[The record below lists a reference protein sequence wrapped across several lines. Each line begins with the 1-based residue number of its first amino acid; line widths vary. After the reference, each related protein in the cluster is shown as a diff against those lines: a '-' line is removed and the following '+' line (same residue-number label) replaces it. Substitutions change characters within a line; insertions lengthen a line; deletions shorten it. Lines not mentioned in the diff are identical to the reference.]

1 MILHTIIFFLSFGV
15 VILDNKILKTA
26 NTYKKKIMKKLNIA
40 LLGAGRIGQIHAE
53 NIASNPKCNIECIYD
68 IDKNIA
74 KKITNSFG
82 GFVALSPQEAI
93 SNSNVDIVYIC
104 SSTPTHTEYIL
115 SAAKA
120 GKAIFCEKPID
131 LDIDRVN
138 KCRKELEIYNVPIH
152 IGFNRRFDPSHLSVN
167 ERKNKGEIGK
177 LEQIIITSRDPSGPS
192 AAYLK
197 VSGGM
202 FRDMTIHD
210 FDLACFILQNDP
222 IVEIYA
228 TGERLFSAEAE
239 EANDIDTAMI
249 IMKSKSGVLCHINNS
264 RHASYGYDQRV
275 ELFGNKGM
283 LISDNQTPTS
293 IKKYNDEITDSKD
306 PILNFFIT
314 RYSVAYKNQ
323 LENFVNCIIDKK
335 PPIVKF

>member
-1 MILHTIIFFLSFGV
+1 
-15 VILDNKILKTA
+15 
-26 NTYKKKIMKKLNIA
+26 MKKLNIA

-82 GFVALSPQEAI
+82 GFVAQSPQEAI

-228 TGERLFSAEAE
+228 TGERLFSAEAK

-249 IMKSKSGVLCHINNS
+249 IMKSESGVLCHINNS

-275 ELFGNKGM
+275 ELFGNEGM
-283 LISDNQTPTS
+283 IISDNQTSTS
-293 IKKYNDEITDSKD
+293 VTKYNNESTNSKD
-306 PILNFFIT
+306 PILNFFIE
-314 RYSVAYKNQ
+314 RYEVAYKNQ
-323 LENFVNCIIDKK
+323 LENFANCIINKK
-335 PPIVKF
+335 PPTVNFENGRIALIIANAAYESLETKKLVKINYS

>member
-1 MILHTIIFFLSFGV
+1 M
-15 VILDNKILKTA
+15 KILKF
-26 NTYKKKIMKKLNIA
+26 A
-40 LLGAGRIGQIHAE
+40 LLGVGRIGKIHAA
-53 NIASNPKCNIECIYD
+53 NMAINPKCSIECIYD
-68 IDKNIA
+68 IDSSAANKIA
-74 KKITNSFG
+74 NLYG
-82 GFVALSPQEAI
+82 GTVALSPEEAI
-93 SNSNVDIVYIC
+93 SNPNVDVVYIC
-104 SSTPTHTEYIL
+104 TSTPTHTEFIL
-115 SAAKA
+115 SAAKS

-138 KCRKELEIYNVPIH
+138 KCKKELEQYNVPVH
-152 IGFNRRFDPSHLSVN
+152 IGFNRRFDPSHLSAN

-222 IVEIYA
+222 VVEIYA
-228 TGERLFSAEAE
+228 TGDRLFSAEAK

-249 IMKSKSGVLCHINNS
+249 IMKSESGVLCHINNS

-283 LISDNQTPTS
+283 LISDNQSSTS
-293 IKKYNDEITDSKD
+293 VTKYNNESTNSKD
-306 PILNFFIT
+306 PILNFFIE
-314 RYSVAYKNQ
+314 RYEVAYKNQ
-323 LENFVNCIIDKK
+323 LENFANCIINKK
-335 PPIVKF
+335 PPTVNFENGRIALIIANAAYESLETKKLVKINYS

>member
-1 MILHTIIFFLSFGV
+1 M
-15 VILDNKILKTA
+15 KILKFA
-26 NTYKKKIMKKLNIA
+26 LLGVGRIGKIHAANIA
-40 LLGAGRIGQIHAE
+40 L
-53 NIASNPKCNIECIYD
+53 NPKCNIECIYD
-68 IDKNIA
+68 IDSSAANKIA
-74 KKITNSFG
+74 GLYDST
-82 GFVALSPQEAI
+82 VALSPEEAI
-93 SNSNVDIVYIC
+93 SNPNVDAVYIC
-104 SSTPTHTEYIL
+104 TSTPTHTEYIL

-131 LDIDRVN
+131 LDINSVN
-138 KCRKELEIYNVPIH
+138 KCKKELEKYNVPVH
-152 IGFNRRFDPSHLSVN
+152 IGFNRRFDPSHFSAN

-228 TGERLFSAEAE
+228 TGHRLFSTEAK

-249 IMKSKSGVLCHINNS
+249 IMKSESGVLCHINNS
-264 RHASYGYDQRV
+264 RHASYGYDQRL

-283 LISDNQTPTS
+283 LISDNQTSTS
-293 IKKYNDEITDSKD
+293 ITKYNNESTNSKD
-306 PILNFFIT
+306 PILNFFIE
-314 RYSVAYKNQ
+314 RYEVAYKNQ
-323 LENFVNCIIDKK
+323 LENFANCIINKK
-335 PPIVKF
+335 PPTVNFENGRIALIIANAAYESLETKKLVKINYS

>member
-1 MILHTIIFFLSFGV
+1 M
-15 VILDNKILKTA
+15 KILKFA
-26 NTYKKKIMKKLNIA
+26 LLGVGRIGKMHAANIA
-40 LLGAGRIGQIHAE
+40 L
-53 NIASNPKCNIECIYD
+53 NPKCSIECLYD
-68 IDKNIA
+68 IDSNAANKIA
-74 KKITNSFG
+74 DLFG
-82 GFVALSPQEAI
+82 GTVTLSPEEAI
-93 SNSNVDIVYIC
+93 SNPNVDIVYIC
-104 SSTPTHTEYIL
+104 TSTSTHTEYIL

-138 KCRKELEIYNVPIH
+138 NCKKELEKYDIPLH
-152 IGFNRRFDPSHLSVN
+152 IGFNRRFDPSHLSAN
-167 ERKNKGEIGK
+167 ERKNKGEIGR
-177 LEQIIITSRDPSGPS
+177 LEQIIITSRDPSAPS

-228 TGERLFSAEAE
+228 TGDRLFSAEAK

-249 IMKSKSGVLCHINNS
+249 IMKSESGVLCHINNS

-283 LISDNQTPTS
+283 LISDNQTSTS
-293 IKKYNDEITDSKD
+293 VTKYNNESTNSKD
-306 PILNFFIT
+306 PILNFFIE
-314 RYSVAYKNQ
+314 RYEVAYKNQ
-323 LENFVNCIIDKK
+323 LEDFVDCMINKK
-335 PPIVKF
+335 PTTVNFEDGRKALIIANAAYESLASGKSVKIRYS

>member
-1 MILHTIIFFLSFGV
+1 M
-15 VILDNKILKTA
+15 KILKF
-26 NTYKKKIMKKLNIA
+26 A
-40 LLGAGRIGQIHAE
+40 LLGVGRIGKIHAA
-53 NIASNPKCNIECIYD
+53 NMALNPKCRIECIYD
-68 IDKNIA
+68 IDSSDANKIANIY
-74 KKITNSFG
+74 G
-82 GFVALSPQEAI
+82 GTVALSPEEAI
-93 SNSNVDIVYIC
+93 SNPNVDVVYIC
-104 SSTPTHTEYIL
+104 TSTPTHTEFIL
-115 SAAKA
+115 SAAKS

-138 KCRKELEIYNVPIH
+138 KCKKELEQYNVPLH
-152 IGFNRRFDPSHLSVN
+152 IGFNRRFDPSHLSAN

-222 IVEIYA
+222 VVEIYA
-228 TGERLFSAEAE
+228 TGDRLFSTEAK

-249 IMKSKSGVLCHINNS
+249 IMKSESGVLCHINNS

-283 LISDNQTPTS
+283 LISDNQTFTS
-293 IKKYNDEITDSKD
+293 VTKYNNESTNSKN
-306 PILNFFIT
+306 PILNFFIE
-314 RYSVAYKNQ
+314 RYEVAYKNQ
-323 LENFVNCIIDKK
+323 LENFANCIINKK
-335 PPIVKF
+335 PPTVNFDDGRIALIIANAAYESLENKKSVKIDYS

>member
-1 MILHTIIFFLSFGV
+1 M
-15 VILDNKILKTA
+15 
-26 NTYKKKIMKKLNIA
+26 A
-40 LLGAGRIGQIHAE
+40 L
-53 NIASNPKCNIECIYD
+53 NPKCSIECVYD
-68 IDKNIA
+68 IDSSAANKIA
-74 KKITNSFG
+74 GLYDGT
-82 GFVALSPQEAI
+82 VALSPEEAI
-93 SNSNVDIVYIC
+93 SNPNVDIVYIC
-104 SSTPTHTEYIL
+104 TSSTQTHTEYIL

-120 GKAIFCEKPID
+120 EKAIFCEKPID
-131 LDIDRVN
+131 LDINRVN
-138 KCRKELEIYNVPIH
+138 ECKKELEKYNVPIH
-152 IGFNRRFDPSHLSVN
+152 IGFNRRFDPSHLSTN

-228 TGERLFSAEAE
+228 TGERLFSAEAQ

-249 IMKSKSGVLCHINNS
+249 IMKSESGVLCHINNS

-283 LISDNQTPTS
+283 LISDNQTSTS
-293 IKKYNDEITDSKD
+293 VTKYNNESTNSKD
-306 PILNFFIT
+306 PILNFFIE
-314 RYSVAYKNQ
+314 RYEVAYKNQ
-323 LENFVNCIIDKK
+323 LENFANCIINKK
-335 PPIVKF
+335 PPTVNFENGRIALIIANAAYESLETKKLVKINYS